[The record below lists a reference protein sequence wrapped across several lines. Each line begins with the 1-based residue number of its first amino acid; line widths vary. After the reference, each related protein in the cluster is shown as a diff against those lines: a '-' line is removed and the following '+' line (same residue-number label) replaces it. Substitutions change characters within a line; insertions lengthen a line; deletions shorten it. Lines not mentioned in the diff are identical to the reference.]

1 MNLCMNDVL
10 YAISDALD
18 CVEHEYLGATTYHA
32 RRVACL
38 GTLTGRTLGLDD
50 NTLLDLAACAVLHD
64 NALTEYGLSELQH
77 GIDLNKTP
85 AQFRMQ
91 DHCEIGE
98 HNVQA
103 MPFYKR
109 CKNVILYHHEQAG
122 GKGPFGKKASEV
134 PILSRL
140 IHLGDL
146 IDINCSMYSV
156 TPDKYQRILDYVESG
171 RNILFDAE
179 TANAFL
185 SSFTPETLAAISGE
199 NVKQTLRNTLPV
211 ITNPYSPEELI
222 RISSMFARIID
233 FKSEFTCHHSMGIAQ
248 KASEMGR
255 YYGYDKEMQ
264 SKLFFAG
271 AVHDIGKLAI
281 PSQILEK
288 PGKLT
293 KEEFTII
300 QKHASVTYDILSQID
315 GLEDITRW
323 ASFHHEKLDGS
334 GYPFGKTGNELDHNE
349 RLFACLDIY
358 QALTEERPYKK
369 AFSHAETMKIM
380 NKNVEEGKL
389 DAAITHDL
397 DLCFRD

>member
-1 MNLCMNDVL
+1 
-10 YAISDALD
+10 
-18 CVEHEYLGATTYHA
+18 
-32 RRVACL
+32 
-38 GTLTGRTLGLDD
+38 
-50 NTLLDLAACAVLHD
+50 
-64 NALTEYGLSELQH
+64 
-77 GIDLNKTP
+77 
-85 AQFRMQ
+85 
-91 DHCEIGE
+91 
-98 HNVQA
+98 
-103 MPFYKR
+103 
-109 CKNVILYHHEQAG
+109 
-122 GKGPFGKKASEV
+122 
-134 PILSRL
+134 
-140 IHLGDL
+140 
-146 IDINCSMYSV
+146 
-156 TPDKYQRILDYVESG
+156 
-171 RNILFDAE
+171 
-179 TANAFL
+179 
-185 SSFTPETLAAISGE
+185 
-199 NVKQTLRNTLPV
+199 
-211 ITNPYSPEELI
+211 
-222 RISSMFARIID
+222 MFARIID

-248 KASEMGR
+248 KAAEMGC

-334 GYPFGKTGNELDHNE
+334 GYPFGKKGSELDHNE

-369 AFSHAETMKIM
+369 AFSHAETMEIM

-389 DAAITHDL
+389 DAAITKDL
-397 DLCFRD
+397 DLCFRG